1 MRGLSAL
8 RVASICATAGLIM
21 MASPAGAQDSA
32 SMPGMN
38 MSSSADSGSS
48 PSTPAFREADER
60 MMREMSAP
68 PYTGD
73 TDKDFVFHMM
83 PHHQGAIDMAEVE
96 VKYGKD
102 PDMKRLAKN
111 IIRAQREEIAYMKKW
126 QARHGGK

>member
-73 TDKDFVFHMM
+73 TDKDFVSHMM

-126 QARHGGK
+126 QARHGG

>member
-60 MMREMSAP
+60 MMKEMSAP

-73 TDKDFVFHMM
+73 TDKDFVSHMM

-111 IIRAQREEIAYMKKW
+111 IIRAQKEEIAYMKKW